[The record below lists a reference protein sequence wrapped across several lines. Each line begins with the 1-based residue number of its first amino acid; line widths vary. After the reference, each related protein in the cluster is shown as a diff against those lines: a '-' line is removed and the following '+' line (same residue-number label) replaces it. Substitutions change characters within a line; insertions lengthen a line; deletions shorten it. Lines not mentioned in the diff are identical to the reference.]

1 MKNDYKIA
9 IFGAGYVGLTTVA
22 CLAKFGYKITCVDI
36 DKNKI
41 SFLQKGKLP
50 LFEPGLSDL
59 LAKNKKRINFTT
71 NDEKAIKEND
81 VIFITVDTP
90 FSAKNG
96 LNLASVKNV
105 AEKIALNINNY
116 KIIVNKST
124 VPVGTT
130 ELIKGIIKKR
140 YKGKFDVVSNP
151 EFLREGMAVSDCLH
165 PDRIVIGSDSRKAS
179 QIIASLYH
187 KIKAPL
193 VLVDNRSSEMI
204 KYVANAFL
212 ATKISFINEIANLC
226 EYVEADI
233 DKVRE
238 GIKYDPRIGSQFLNP
253 GIGYGGSCFPKDTH
267 ALAVTAG
274 DHGYDFHLLK
284 AVIEVNNKQR
294 GRVIKKAQ
302 QFLGSLKGKN
312 VTVLGLSFK
321 GGSDDIRE
329 SVSMRL
335 IEDLKKREV
344 RVKAYD
350 PKAIM
355 NAKKILPG
363 IMYAKNAYEACKNSD
378 LLIIATEWEEFRNL
392 EFNRIK
398 KLMKHSNIID
408 SRNIL
413 DPQKI
418 KKYGFNYY
426 GIGRK

>member
-1 MKNDYKIA
+1 MRNDYKIA
-9 IFGAGYVGLTTVA
+9 IFGAGYVGLTTAA
-22 CLAKFGYKITCVDI
+22 CFAKFGYDITCI
-36 DKNKI
+36 DVNKNKI
-41 SFLQKGKLP
+41 SSLQKGKMP
-50 LFEPGLSDL
+50 LFEPDLSDL
-59 LAKNKKRINFTT
+59 LTKYKRQIKFTT
-71 NDEKAIKEND
+71 DDKKAIRNND
-81 VIFITVDTP
+81 IIFITVDTP
-90 FSAKNG
+90 FSVKNG
-96 LNLASVKNV
+96 LSLVSVKNV
-105 AEKIALNINNY
+105 AEKIALDINDY

-130 ELIKGIIKKR
+130 ELIKEIILKK

-179 QIIASLYH
+179 RSIAHLYR
-187 KIKAPL
+187 KVKAPL
-193 VLVDNRSSEMI
+193 VLVDAKSSEMI

-226 EYVEADI
+226 EYVGADI

-267 ALAVTAG
+267 ALAITAG

-294 GRVIKKAQ
+294 QRVIKKAQ
-302 QFLGSLKGKN
+302 NFLGSLKDKN

-321 GGSDDIRE
+321 GGSDDIRQ
-329 SVSMRL
+329 SMAIRL
-335 IEDLKKREV
+335 IEDLKKKRANIKV
-344 RVKAYD
+344 YD
-350 PKAIM
+350 PKAIA
-355 NAKKILPG
+355 NAKKALSG
-363 IMYAKNAYEACKNSD
+363 IIYTKNAYEACKNSD
-378 LLIIATEWEEFRNL
+378 LLIIATEWDEFREL

-398 KLMKHSNIID
+398 KLMRHPNIID
-408 SRNIL
+408 GRNIL
-413 DPQKI
+413 KPQKM